1 MKRKSAS
8 LLTKTQRR
16 RVREGF
22 ADVDDAKRRRDQQR
36 IRDRVQSGVADFR
49 LLDDYPDDQLA
60 GALEDA
66 DEAEVVESL
75 AAAHLTLERVR
86 TLQGVDR
93 ERVVRT
99 ARERAL
105 AAGRGDDPEERSTV
119 ESVADTPDD
128 ISFDEDALDSRLD
141 ADGRVSVATDELA
154 SLGDVDLRTRT
165 ERDAATARETS
176 ERVGP
181 SRWLRWANTSMLVAA
196 VSLWFTTLFWLS
208 DHLFGTRLWEGG
220 FDAINAVLFATL
232 GFGVAGWVA
241 LVTLGVVRDRAVP
254 FVVSLTERPR
264 RHARRIWY
272 RWMPPALRA
281 AAPVDVSRPRE

>member
-36 IRDRVQSGVADFR
+36 IRDRVQSGLADFR

-66 DEAEVVESL
+66 DEADLVESL
-75 AAAHLTLERVR
+75 AAAHLTLERAR

-105 AAGRGDDPEERSTV
+105 AAGRGDHPEERSAV
-119 ESVADTPDD
+119 ESVADAPDD
-128 ISFDEDALDSRLD
+128 TRSEGAVLDSRLD
-141 ADGRVSVATDELA
+141 DGRVPVAADELA

-165 ERDAATARETS
+165 ERGAATARETS

-208 DHLFGTRLWEGG
+208 DRLFGTRLWEGG
-220 FDAINAVLFATL
+220 FDAINAVLFVTMGL
-232 GFGVAGWVA
+232 GVAGWVA